1 MAEQVLV
8 EGIDLSWITITG
20 VDAETMITRSA
31 LTRSLAGRYPAFGA
45 FRGTLPVIDQLF
57 NMDASGT
64 ATNREGIYCW
74 FGRCNING
82 ACGVKNAGGNGIYAS
97 SGSTINAEGA
107 NASGAGGYGIIAMKN
122 SAINAYNADAS
133 EAGLD
138 DIYVYYGGI
147 ISANGATGV
156 LSQSANTVTA
166 NGIIFK

>member
-1 MAEQVLV
+1 
-8 EGIDLSWITITG
+8 
-20 VDAETMITRSA
+20 
-31 LTRSLAGRYPAFGA
+31 
-45 FRGTLPVIDQLF
+45 
-57 NMDASGT
+57 
-64 ATNREGIYCW
+64 
-74 FGRCNING
+74 
-82 ACGVKNAGGNGIYAS
+82 VKNAGGNGIYAS